1 MRASPGAWEPGGD
14 RAVVLDPVP
23 EGRGSPTGNFSTAFG
38 SFQNKRIPRPAPS
51 TGLPPIP
58 ESELLQAGQGRRR
71 ELPAAPGEV
80 WDPLVTRHLGSRV
93 GASVVQT
100 AALEETTGSKLQEVS
115 TKRNS
120 RSLRVLS
127 LDQLDHAGSHHGP
140 HSNGCRWV
148 NEPRV
153 QQENHFLSNVVASS
167 ARPVWGSTLLRG
179 FFPNERASLGGGGS
193 PRV

>member
-1 MRASPGAWEPGGD
+1 MWEPGETEQCCWTPYPKEGA
-14 RAVVLDPVP
+14 RPPETFLLHLDPS
-23 EGRGSPTGNFSTAFG
+23 ETGAYL
-38 SFQNKRIPRPAPS
+38 AL
-51 TGLPPIP
+51 LPPRGFP
-58 ESELLQAGQGRRR
+58 TYPSLNCSRPGEGGEGT
-71 ELPAAPGEV
+71 LPAAPGEV

-100 AALEETTGSKLQEVS
+100 AALEETTGSKHKEVS

-120 RSLRVLS
+120 GSLRIPS
-127 LDQLDHAGSHHGP
+127 LNQVDDAGSHHGP

-179 FFPNERASLGGGGS
+179 FS
-193 PRV
+193 